1 MISLEEKMTRLVS
14 VNRSMK
20 KKLRGWGGG
29 SFHLEPGDIG
39 SRAGWKDAEDV
50 SCGRL
55 FGDGLV
61 HRFGQQ
67 VFKTSA
73 VSGSEVIKG
82 PTFSPHLP

>member
-29 SFHLEPGDIG
+29 SFHRELGDIG
-39 SRAGWKDAEDV
+39 SGAGWKDAEEV

-55 FGDGLV
+55 FGDALV
-61 HRFGQQ
+61 QRYGQHLI
-67 VFKTSA
+67 TNTTA
-73 VSGSEVIKG
+73 SGAG
-82 PTFSPHLP
+82 RNQGTHL